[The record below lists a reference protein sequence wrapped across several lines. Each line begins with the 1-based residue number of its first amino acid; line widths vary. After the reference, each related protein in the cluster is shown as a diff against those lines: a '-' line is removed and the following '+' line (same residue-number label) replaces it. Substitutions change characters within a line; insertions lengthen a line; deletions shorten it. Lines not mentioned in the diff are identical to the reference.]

1 MIRMLRFLMAGTV
14 LVPVLECPK
23 ISEFTPVTF
32 FSNCSIDYFF
42 FSTYSVCLKGTE
54 IILLIS
60 LNF

>member
-32 FSNCSIDYFF
+32 FSNCRIDYFF
-42 FSTYSVCLKGTE
+42 SVPIQCVLKAQK
-54 IILLIS
+54 L
-60 LNF
+60 FF